1 MVNQGKTHKGPILLV
16 IIGLVLIGTAAGY
29 LIWNAIQ
36 NDPTNSA
43 AQVDS
48 QVRVPYSNVQ
58 RISVPEAFSAF
69 ETGSAVF
76 VDVRGAQYFDQGH
89 IANALS
95 IPEEELPQRLAE
107 LQKSQWIITY
117 CT

>member
-1 MVNQGKTHKGPILLV
+1 MVDQVKTHKGPILLV
-16 IIGLVLIGTAAGY
+16 IIGLLLIGAAAGY

-36 NDPTNSA
+36 NDQTNSA

-48 QVRVPYSNVQ
+48 PVGVPFSNVQ
-58 RISVPEAFSAF
+58 RISVSEALSAS
-69 ETGSAVF
+69 ETGGAVF
-76 VDVRGAQYFDQGH
+76 VDVRGAQYFEQAH

-95 IPEEELPQRLAE
+95 IPEEELPQRLGE